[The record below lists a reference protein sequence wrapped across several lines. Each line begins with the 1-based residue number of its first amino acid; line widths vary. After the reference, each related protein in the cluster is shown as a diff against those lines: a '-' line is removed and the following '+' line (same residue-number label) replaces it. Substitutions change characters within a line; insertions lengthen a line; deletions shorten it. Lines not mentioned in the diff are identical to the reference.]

1 MFADVF
7 AMRAFV
13 LGIVVGRRHVRPTR
27 SLSALAGDRAP
38 QARADMRNTT
48 HAHTRK
54 KIAYTYSRGVMH
66 ARAGA
71 HTHTHILHTLFPADM
86 SVTYVRLLDRRRRRR
101 RQRCRPG
108 RAHM

>member
-54 KIAYTYSRGVMH
+54 KIACTYSRGVMH
-66 ARAGA
+66 ARE
-71 HTHTHILHTLFPADM
+71 HTHILHTLFPADM

-101 RQRCRPG
+101 QRCRPG